1 MNWRL
6 KLAVFLMLI
15 SVLAW
20 PALAV
25 SPLLPLS
32 EKGRAVFAVGAFL
45 FGQITWNAGLIIGG
59 VEAVAK
65 RKEIKQIVSRWFKRA
80 AGQKPKV

>member
-1 MNWRL
+1 MSWRL

-20 PALAV
+20 PAIAV
-25 SPLLPLS
+25 SPLLPLP
-32 EKGRAVFAVGAFL
+32 EKGRAICAVGAFL

-65 RKEIKQIVSRWFKRA
+65 RKELLMWFKKIF
-80 AGQKPKV
+80 QK

>member
-1 MNWRL
+1 MSWRL

-20 PALAV
+20 PGLALA
-25 SPLLPLS
+25 PFLPLS
-32 EKGRAVFAVGAFL
+32 EQGKWIYSICAIG

-65 RKEIKQIVSRWFKRA
+65 RQEILAWFKKVF
-80 AGQKPKV
+80 QK

>member
-1 MNWRL
+1 
-6 KLAVFLMLI
+6 MLI

-20 PALAV
+20 PVIAV
-25 SPLLPLS
+25 SPLLPLP
-32 EKGRAVFAVGAFL
+32 EKGRAVCAVGAFL

-65 RKEIKQIVSRWFKRA
+65 RKEILAWFK
-80 AGQKPKV
+80 KIFKK

>member
-1 MNWRL
+1 MSWRL

-25 SPLLPLS
+25 SPLLPLN
-32 EKGRAVFAVGAFL
+32 EKGKAVFAVSAFL

-65 RKEIKQIVSRWFKRA
+65 RKEILAWLKKIFK
-80 AGQKPKV
+80 K